1 MDQVL
6 LYQVQ
11 LQRIN
16 EKLETFLINEDIDAD
31 NVLLTE
37 EQREEIETLK
47 TNLLKDFKTAS
58 QKMWLQNDTLKV
70 RRKGVKL

>member
-1 MDQVL
+1 MDQAL

-16 EKLETFLINEDIDAD
+16 ERLETFQVNGGIDSD
-31 NVLLTE
+31 NLSLTE

-47 TNLLKDFKTAS
+47 TDLLKDFKTAS
-58 QKMWLQNDTLKV
+58 
-70 RRKGVKL
+70 

>member
-1 MDQVL
+1 MDQAL

-16 EKLETFLINEDIDAD
+16 ERLETFQVNGGIDSD
-31 NVLLTE
+31 NLSLTE

-47 TNLLKDFKTAS
+47 TDLLKDFKTA
-58 QKMWLQNDTLKV
+58 
-70 RRKGVKL
+70 R

>member
-1 MDQVL
+1 MDQAL

-16 EKLETFLINEDIDAD
+16 ERLETFQVNGDIDSD
-31 NVLLTE
+31 NLSLTE

-47 TNLLKDFKTAS
+47 TDLLKDFKTA
-58 QKMWLQNDTLKV
+58 
-70 RRKGVKL
+70 R